1 MNLANVVN
9 VRPTRASKN
18 RNFIKANIL
27 RAGQSKERGEPRER
41 HERFLSPPA
50 PATRTS
56 ELLGKIGKDA
66 SLSKITTLKEKTPVF
81 QTATA
86 KYISKK
92 RIVKDL
98 EL

>member
-1 MNLANVVN
+1 M
-9 VRPTRASKN
+9 
-18 RNFIKANIL
+18 
-27 RAGQSKERGEPRER
+27 
-41 HERFLSPPA
+41 SPPA

-81 QTATA
+81 HTATA